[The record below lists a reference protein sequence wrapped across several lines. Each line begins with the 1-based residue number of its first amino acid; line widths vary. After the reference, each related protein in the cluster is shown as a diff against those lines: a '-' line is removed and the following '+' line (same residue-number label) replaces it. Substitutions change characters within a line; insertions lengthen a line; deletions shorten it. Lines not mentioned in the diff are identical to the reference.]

1 MKVKS
6 LFGII
11 LFVAV
16 SLCTRAQGVLPQFVS
31 FSPESDG
38 VSLVNATIGY
48 SQEEYEGVKMA
59 IQNLREDMKRVLGKA
74 PAESAEAPTILIHF
88 AIIQHPSPITHHRHC
103 RQRQAWYHLWHLR
116 AESSVGCVALVLV
129 G

>member
-74 PAESAEAPTILIHF
+74 PVGGVGGGFHLDRYP
-88 AIIQHPSPITHHRHC
+88 
-103 RQRQAWYHLWHLR
+103 RQEQGY
-116 AESSVGCVALVLV
+116 
-129 G
+129 

>member
-1 MKVKS
+1 MNMKVKS

-74 PAESAEAPTILIHF
+74 PAESAEAPTILIGTLGKNKTIDKLKLADLKGKREKF
-88 AIIQHPSPITHHRHC
+88 IITTLYVII
-103 RQRQAWYHLWHLR
+103 
-116 AESSVGCVALVLV
+116 
-129 G
+129 